1 MKKTIQNL
9 IIFGSGPH
17 ARLCLNEANKLYKIK
32 KAFFFD
38 NKRKIKIIV
47 ISRKKYVVLRN
58 YLQLKN
64 KITKNSFFFI
74 GIGNNKIRYKINRE
88 IYKMFG
94 SVKWLKILSKFSIID
109 NSVKID
115 DGTIVMPGSTLNY
128 NSKVGKHSII
138 NTNSSIDH
146 DCEIKDY
153 VNISPGVN
161 IAGSVIIKP
170 NLEFPSNLND
180 FGWGGMGSNY
190 FWVDFTRKL
199 SAIFMTQLVPSSS
212 YSNRKELKYLSF

>member
-161 IAGSVIIKP
+161 IAGSVII
-170 NLEFPSNLND
+170 ND
-180 FGWGGMGSNY
+180 LCKIGIGSNIMDKIKIQKNVTIGGGSFVNKDCTKNLTY
-190 FWVDFTRKL
+190 MGLPAKIYTR
-199 SAIFMTQLVPSSS
+199 
-212 YSNRKELKYLSF
+212 N